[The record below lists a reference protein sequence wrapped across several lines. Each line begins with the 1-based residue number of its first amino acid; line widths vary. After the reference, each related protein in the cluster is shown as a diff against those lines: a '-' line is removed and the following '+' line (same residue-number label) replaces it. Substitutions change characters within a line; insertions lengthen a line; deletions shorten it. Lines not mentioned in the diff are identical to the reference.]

1 MQQKLPIP
9 MGQKSGKV
17 ILSTDAITLNFWI
30 DNEGMDEEILM
41 DMWNTEADVEVEAV
55 LDMGQ
60 AAKRLPPRCT
70 A

>member
-1 MQQKLPIP
+1 

-30 DNEGMDEEILM
+30 DNEGMDEETLM
-41 DMWNTEADVEVEAV
+41 DMWNTEADVEAV

-60 AAKRLPPRCT
+60 AAKRLPPRGT

>member
-1 MQQKLPIP
+1 
-9 MGQKSGKV
+9 
-17 ILSTDAITLNFWI
+17 
-30 DNEGMDEEILM
+30 MDEETLM